1 MAFGDKLKKII
12 GDDGEIDD
20 KITSTDEYYKD
31 TFKQAGGSGNKMIL
45 LEPRAFSEAQTIAD
59 YLKSRNTVV
68 VNLKRVT
75 PEIAK
80 RVVDFLS
87 GAVYAI
93 GGDLQKL
100 GNGIFLCTPNNVNV
114 EGKITGEEKQKAK
127 KAEEKEEENEF
138 DW

>member
-1 MAFGDKLKKII
+1 MGFMGKIKGII
-12 GDDGEIDD
+12 GEEGEVVQTNTND
-20 KITSTDEYYKD
+20 DEYYKD
-31 TFKQAGGSGNKMIL
+31 ALKQTAVAGNKMIL

-75 PEIAK
+75 PEVAK
-80 RVVDFLS
+80 RIVDFLS

-100 GNGIFLCTPNNVNV
+100 GNGIFLCTPNNVDV
-114 EGKITGEEKQKAK
+114 EGKISGEEKAK
-127 KAEEKEEENEF
+127 NGKKVEEKDENEF

>member
-1 MAFGDKLKKII
+1 MAFKDKIQKFI
-12 GDDGEIDD
+12 GDDKENVIE
-20 KITSTDEYYKD
+20 TVSSDEFYKD
-31 TFKQAGGSGNKMIL
+31 SFKQVGGSGNNMIL

-75 PEIAK
+75 PEVAK
-80 RVVDFLS
+80 RIVDFLS
-87 GAVYAI
+87 GSVYSI
-93 GGDLQKL
+93 SGGLQKL

-114 EGKITGEEKQKAK
+114 EGNISGDEKPKSK
-127 KAEEKEEENEF
+127 KAVEKDEEAEF

>member
-1 MAFGDKLKKII
+1 MAFKDKLQKFI
-12 GDDGEIDD
+12 GDDKEGEVEAV
-20 KITSTDEYYKD
+20 SSDEFYKEAI
-31 TFKQAGGSGNKMIL
+31 KQPGTSGNKMIH

-75 PEIAK
+75 PEVAK
-80 RVVDFLS
+80 RIVDFLS
-87 GAVYAI
+87 GALYAI
-93 GGDLQKL
+93 EGDLQKL

-114 EGKITGEEKQKAK
+114 EGKISGEEKPKAK
-127 KAEEKEEENEF
+127 KEEKQEDSEF

>member
-1 MAFGDKLKKII
+1 MGFRDKIKGII
-12 GDDGEIDD
+12 GEGGDPVETI
-20 KITSTDEYYKD
+20 STDEYYKE
-31 TFKQAGGSGNKMIL
+31 TIKGVSSGNKMIL

-80 RVVDFLS
+80 RIVDFSS
-87 GAVYAI
+87 GSVYSI

-100 GNGIFLCTPNNVNV
+100 GNGIFLCTPSNVDV
-114 EGKITGEEKQKAK
+114 EGKISGEEKAK
-127 KAEEKEEENEF
+127 KTKSEEKQDDNDEF

>member
-1 MAFGDKLKKII
+1 MAFKDKIQKFI
-12 GDDGEIDD
+12 GDDNVQPVEV
-20 KITSTDEYYKD
+20 SNDEYYKD
-31 TFKQAGGSGNKMIL
+31 TFKQANGSGNKMIL

-75 PEIAK
+75 PEVAK
-80 RVVDFLS
+80 RIVDFLS
-87 GAVYAI
+87 GSVYAI
-93 GGDLQKL
+93 GGGLQKL

-114 EGKITGEEKQKAK
+114 EGNISGEEKPKSK
-127 KAEEKEEENEF
+127 KTQEKDEEAEF

>member
-1 MAFGDKLKKII
+1 MAFKEKIQKFI
-12 GDDGEIDD
+12 GEDENAVVE
-20 KITSTDEYYKD
+20 TSDDEYYKD
-31 TFKQAGGSGNKMIL
+31 TFKQVNKDGNKMIL

-80 RVVDFLS
+80 RIVDFLS
-87 GAVYAI
+87 GSVYAI

-114 EGKITGEEKQKAK
+114 EGKISGDEKGQGKQTKKQEES
-127 KAEEKEEENEF
+127 EF

>member
-1 MAFGDKLKKII
+1 MALKDKLQKFI
-12 GDDGEIDD
+12 GDDKDGEVEAV
-20 KITSTDEYYKD
+20 STDEFYKD
-31 TFKQAGGSGNKMIL
+31 NFKQMGAAGNKMIL

-75 PEIAK
+75 PEVAK
-80 RVVDFLS
+80 RIVDFLS

-93 GGDLQKL
+93 EGDLQKL

-114 EGKITGEEKQKAK
+114 EGKISGEEKPKAK
-127 KAEEKEEENEF
+127 KEEKQEDSEF

>member
-1 MAFGDKLKKII
+1 MAFKDKLQKFI
-12 GDDGEIDD
+12 GDDKEGEIEA
-20 KITSTDEYYKD
+20 ISSDEYYKD
-31 TFKQAGGSGNKMIL
+31 SFKQTGISGNKMIL

-75 PEIAK
+75 PEVAK
-80 RVVDFLS
+80 RIVDFLS
-87 GAVYAI
+87 GSVYAI

-114 EGKITGEEKQKAK
+114 EGKISGDEKPKAK
-127 KAEEKEEENEF
+127 KDEKQEDNEF